1 MRRCELVPRSRT
13 AAPTGHQQPWL
24 RAPNLYRLEH
34 GGRTS
39 RARLRLCGAPG
50 PGGTQRLS
58 RSLHARRFDSLTA
71 LVVAGVLLASALYG
85 LAAERW
91 WSRALW
97 QKPAPDP
104 WRQMLALGPAA
115 RALLPTSA

>member
-1 MRRCELVPRSRT
+1 MPASLRNLAPRRLT
-13 AAPTGHQQPWL
+13 AALADNQQPWL
-24 RAPNLYRLEH
+24 RTPDAHRPEH
-34 GGRTS
+34 
-39 RARLRLCGAPG
+39 A
-50 PGGTQRLS
+50 GGTPRAPATLRGARRPS
-58 RSLHARRFDSLTA
+58 RGLHARRFDSLTA

-97 QKPAPDP
+97 QKPASDP

-115 RALLPTSA
+115 RALLPAAA

>member
-1 MRRCELVPRSRT
+1 VGTRRP
-13 AAPTGHQQPWL
+13 
-24 RAPNLYRLEH
+24 
-34 GGRTS
+34 
-39 RARLRLCGAPG
+39 
-50 PGGTQRLS
+50 S

-71 LVVAGVLLASALYG
+71 LVVA
-85 LAAERW
+85 AERW

-97 QKPAPDP
+97 QKPASDP